1 MSLERRSLWLDEK
14 LMILKFVD
22 ENPTSKRRVLAG
34 NWTFPC
40 TRCEPPS
47 PAKGPGGNQRTSSR
61 TLTPESSTIRATST
75 SSVALNSTVRSFL
88 SDLVKPDSDGDPWSP
103 TTLAVVGQRVGV
115 ILGVNED
122 CSDNLAPRVVGRRID
137 PKNLRNL
144 CSPPCVYLASTE
156 DLSRMPVGALEQ
168 YLDVLDRRMRAGK
181 RVVAVFLTPDVA
193 EAVSSDF
200 KNTRLFSLRCSSM
213 SSRNSSDV
221 SILKHFKQLYR
232 TFLLRRFTVLNGQLE
247 EARPTLLF
255 AMSLITMSWD
265 CLKQDIIRTAF
276 KDWGFHGCILS
287 HSAAAEPKQGDAAGH
302 AVDTGNV
309 LLDSFVWTD

>member
-1 MSLERRSLWLDEK
+1 MGIDDFTASNGWLWRFRKGFGL
-14 LMILKFVD
+14 
-22 ENPTSKRRVLAG
+22 G
-34 NWTFPC
+34 
-40 TRCEPPS
+40 RCERLS
-47 PAKGPGGNQRTSSR
+47 SAKQRAAVSSER
-61 TLTPESSTIRATST
+61 TRREPED
-75 SSVALNSTVRSFL
+75 FL
-88 SDLVKPDSDGDPWSP
+88 AYLDAREQYHPRNPDSDGDPWSP

>member
-1 MSLERRSLWLDEK
+1 MGIDDFTASNGWLWRFRKGFGL
-14 LMILKFVD
+14 
-22 ENPTSKRRVLAG
+22 G
-34 NWTFPC
+34 
-40 TRCEPPS
+40 RCERLS
-47 PAKGPGGNQRTSSR
+47 SAKQRAAVSSER
-61 TLTPESSTIRATST
+61 TRREPEDFLASL
-75 SSVALNSTVRSFL
+75 VANHV
-88 SDLVKPDSDGDPWSP
+88 
-103 TTLAVVGQRVGV
+103 AVVGQRVGV

-122 CSDNLAPRVVGRRID
+122 CSDKLAPWVVGRRSD
-137 PKNLRNL
+137 PKNLRNV
-144 CSPPCVYLASTE
+144 CSPPCAYLASTE

-168 YLDVLDRRMRAGK
+168 YLDVLDRRMRAEK

-200 KNTRLFSLRCSSM
+200 KNIRLFSLGCSSM
-213 SSRNSSDV
+213 SNRNSSDV

-232 TFLLRRFTVLNGQLE
+232 TFLLRRFTVLNGQPV
-247 EARPTLLF
+247 EARPTLLS

-287 HSAAAEPKQGDAAGH
+287 HSAAAEQKQGDAAGH

-309 LLDSFVWTD
+309 LLDSFVWTDEEPVLKDVVVKLEPRDTVDETEQRQAEP